1 MTAFMGRPPNP
12 LSQPLAAMLK
22 ETMIALVRSDRLDL
36 SARQLAVFL
45 MVYLEPDSQTVRG
58 LAARMAVSKPAITRA
73 VDRLVELSLVKR
85 LPDPRDRRSVLIGR
99 VREGV
104 GLMGEVRRLLAKA
117 AKDAR
122 VEAEPGEIAGVA
134 APKPRRAKA

>member
-1 MTAFMGRPPNP
+1 M
-12 LSQPLAAMLK
+12 
-22 ETMIALVRSDRLDL
+22 
-36 SARQLAVFL
+36 
-45 MVYLEPDSQTVRG
+45 RG
-58 LAARMAVSKPAITRA
+58 LADRLAVSKPAITRA

-104 GLMGEVRRLLAKA
+104 DFIGEVRRLLAKA

-122 VEAEPGEIAGVA
+122 VERESGEIAGA
-134 APKPRRAKA
+134 ATPKIRRTTSASKTSRNSSPI

>member
-1 MTAFMGRPPNP
+1 
-12 LSQPLAAMLK
+12 
-22 ETMIALVRSDRLDL
+22 MIALVRSDRREL

-45 MVYLEPDSQTVRG
+45 MVYLEPESQTVRG
-58 LAARMAVSKPAITRA
+58 LADRLAVSKPAITRA

-104 GLMGEVRRLLAKA
+104 GFVGEVRRLLAKA

-122 VEAEPGEIAGVA
+122 LEAEPGEIAGAA